1 MLLYRVFYFYIVK
14 QTVIVITMKLS
25 AVFFTFIF
33 YFIVSFVNVNAQE
46 VNAQEVNAQENTS
59 EISLVTLEEASEL
72 LSVSHQVASVSI
84 YEWFTGNANT
94 AMTGRDANALMT
106 KKSQYLLLSKTSKSV
121 SVRFIMKKANNY
133 SNGMV

>member
-1 MLLYRVFYFYIVK
+1 
-14 QTVIVITMKLS
+14 MKLS

-33 YFIVSFVNVNAQE
+33 YFIVSFVNVNAQEVNAQE

>member
-33 YFIVSFVNVNAQE
+33 YFIVSFVN

>member
-46 VNAQEVNAQENTS
+46 VNAQENTS
-59 EISLVTLEEASEL
+59 EISLVTLEEACEL
-72 LSVSHQVASVSI
+72 LGVSHQVASVSI

-106 KKSQYLLLSKTSKSV
+106 KKSQYLLSSKTSKSV
-121 SVRFIMKKANNY
+121 SVRLIMKKANNY

>member
-46 VNAQEVNAQENTS
+46 VNAQENTS

-72 LSVSHQVASVSI
+72 LGVDHQVASVSI

-94 AMTGRDANALMT
+94 SMTGRDANALMT
-106 KKSQYLLLSKTSKSV
+106 KKSQYLLSSKTSKSV
-121 SVRFIMKKANNY
+121 SVRLIMKKANNY

>member
-1 MLLYRVFYFYIVK
+1 
-14 QTVIVITMKLS
+14 MKLS

-33 YFIVSFVNVNAQE
+33 YFIVSFVN

>member
-1 MLLYRVFYFYIVK
+1 
-14 QTVIVITMKLS
+14 MKLS

-46 VNAQEVNAQENTS
+46 VNAQEVNAQEVNAQENTS
-59 EISLVTLEEASEL
+59 EISLVTLEEACEL
-72 LSVSHQVASVSI
+72 LGVSHQVASVSI

-106 KKSQYLLLSKTSKSV
+106 KKSQYLLSSKTSKSV
-121 SVRFIMKKANNY
+121 SVRLIMKKANNY